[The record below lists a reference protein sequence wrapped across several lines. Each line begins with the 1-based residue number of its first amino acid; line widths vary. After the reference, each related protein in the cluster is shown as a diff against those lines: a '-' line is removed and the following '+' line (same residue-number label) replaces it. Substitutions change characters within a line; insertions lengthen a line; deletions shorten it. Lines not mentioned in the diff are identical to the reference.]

1 MKAEVVLFN
10 YWLIGSTGT
19 TQAGPEQLIHSEL
32 TGSVSYSAVSEVMS
46 QEIGLQ
52 RHVAFADPK
61 LERSTAVKCSE
72 ADNYISTTA
81 RSAISV
87 LPFSLFLFKSPS

>member
-1 MKAEVVLFN
+1 M
-10 YWLIGSTGT
+10 
-19 TQAGPEQLIHSEL
+19 
-32 TGSVSYSAVSEVMS
+32 MS

-87 LPFSLFLFKSPS
+87 LPFSLFLFKSPSGTALKIRVLHQDPLPFSNPSRYFLKQI

>member
-1 MKAEVVLFN
+1 MM
-10 YWLIGSTGT
+10 
-19 TQAGPEQLIHSEL
+19 SE
-32 TGSVSYSAVSEVMS
+32 
-46 QEIGLQ
+46 EIGPQ
-52 RHVAFADPK
+52 RHVAFADPE

-72 ADNYISTTA
+72 ADDYISATA

>member
-1 MKAEVVLFN
+1 MI
-10 YWLIGSTGT
+10 LIGSVGT
-19 TQAGPEQLIHSEL
+19 AQAGPEQLIHSQDRL
-32 TGSVSYSAVSEVMS
+32 HTLDEVMS